1 MTVGGQRNTHYFS
14 MPTTRYM
21 HPGTDEID
29 IEVILNNTDDY
40 PRFAR

>member
-1 MTVGGQRNTHYFS
+1 MTVGGQRNTQYFS
-14 MPTTRYM
+14 MPTTRYI
-21 HPGTDEID
+21 HRSTDEID